1 MAHGPGSVVVEGRDI
16 GTVVLPDADV
26 KIFLTA
32 SAETRARRRNDQ
44 NVAAGLPDDY
54 AGVLADVRR
63 RDHLDSTR
71 AVSPLRAAS
80 DAVVV
85 DTSDMTE
92 SEVIAHLLDLVQQRS
107 EAVR

>member
-1 MAHGPGSVVVEGRDI
+1 MVVEGRDI

-32 SAETRARRRNDQ
+32 SAEERARRRNDQ
-44 NVAAGLPDDY
+44 NVASGLGDDY
-54 AGVLADVRR
+54 EAVLADVQR

-71 AVSPLRAAS
+71 AVSPLTVAD
-80 DAVVV
+80 DALVV

-92 SEVIAHLLDLVQQRS
+92 PEVIAHLLELVEQKAGASR
-107 EAVR
+107 